1 MKKAI
6 KILCGITGVLALME
20 VSGMLGEAQG
30 MYAIW
35 ELEPKATERA
45 LNILSD
51 KDLHKHLNIGPY
63 TSAKCRFISR
73 FAKDLI
79 SINK

>member
-6 KILCGITGVLALME
+6 KILCGITGVLALIE
-20 VSGMLGEAQG
+20 VSGTLGEVQALWA
-30 MYAIW
+30 MSDI
-35 ELEPKATERA
+35 EPEATERMLDTFA
-45 LNILSD
+45 N

-73 FAKDLI
+73 FTKALI
-79 SINK
+79 SISK

>member
-6 KILCGITGVLALME
+6 KILCGITGILALME
-20 VSGMLGEAQG
+20 ITGTLCEAQALWA
-30 MYAIW
+30 MSDI
-35 ELEPKATERA
+35 EPEATERMLDTFA
-45 LNILSD
+45 N

-63 TSAKCRFISR
+63 TSVKCRFISR
-73 FAKDLI
+73 FTKDLI

>member
-6 KILCGITGVLALME
+6 KILCGITGVLALIE
-20 VSGMLGEAQG
+20 VSGTLGEVQALWA
-30 MYAIW
+30 MSDI
-35 ELEPKATERA
+35 EPEATERMLDTFA
-45 LNILSD
+45 N
-51 KDLHKHLNIGPY
+51 KDLHKNLNIGPY

-73 FAKDLI
+73 FTKALI